1 MTSKMKVNRNAEFV
15 EHISSCQPN
24 FLSETRYQL
33 REGKMKLAIWN
44 FSLRFFEIFIAY

>member
-1 MTSKMKVNRNAEFV
+1 MTSKMKVNRNAEFI

-33 REGKMKLAIWN
+33 GEGKMKLAIWN
-44 FSLRFFEIFIAY
+44 FALDFFEILIGY